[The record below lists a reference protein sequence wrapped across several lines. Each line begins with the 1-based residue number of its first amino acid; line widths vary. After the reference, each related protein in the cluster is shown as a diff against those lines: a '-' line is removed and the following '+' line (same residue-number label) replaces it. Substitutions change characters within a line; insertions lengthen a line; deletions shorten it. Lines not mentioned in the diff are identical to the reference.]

1 MGVKKE
7 QAERTR
13 ENILKA
19 GLKVFSE
26 KGFAASRLEDI
37 AREAGVTRGAI
48 YWHFH
53 DKLELFCELFFTSMQ
68 VLFAD
73 GQNILQST
81 LSPEKK
87 IRRLL
92 IHIPSSLITD
102 HDYRAIGV
110 LFYSIAWTEDIQKAL
125 EVRFRKAHIA
135 EGEPLMTVIEAG
147 KAAGT
152 FRQEIATAIMTN
164 TCRTFFLGLV
174 NAVLHP
180 HEPLPKEDIP
190 AVVDCFLEGLI
201 TRK

>member
-1 MGVKKE
+1 MSMGVKKE

-19 GLKVFSE
+19 GLKVFSK

-110 LFYSIAWTEDIQKAL
+110 LFYSIAWTEDVKKAL
-125 EVRFRKAHIA
+125 EARDGGI
-135 EGEPLMTVIEAG
+135 L
-147 KAAGT
+147 
-152 FRQEIATAIMTN
+152 
-164 TCRTFFLGLV
+164 
-174 NAVLHP
+174 
-180 HEPLPKEDIP
+180 
-190 AVVDCFLEGLI
+190 
-201 TRK
+201 